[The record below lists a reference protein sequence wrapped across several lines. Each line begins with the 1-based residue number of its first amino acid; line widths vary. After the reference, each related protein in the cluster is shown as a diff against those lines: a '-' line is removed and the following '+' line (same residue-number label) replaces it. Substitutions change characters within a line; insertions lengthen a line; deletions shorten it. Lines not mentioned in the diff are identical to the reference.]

1 MSTDGTSTTQ
11 GSSTVNRALR
21 VLAEI
26 GSEPEGV
33 TATEL
38 ANRTDVNRVTVHRIL
53 AAFKAHGFVRQPV
66 PGGPYRLGFK
76 FLDLAER
83 VLADVDAAQVAYPLL
98 EELAERSGETCH
110 LAMLDGATAVYVA
123 KVESPQAVR
132 LVSRIGKRVP
142 LYCTSLGKA
151 VLAACEP
158 EVAEPLLDAQSFE
171 RVTATT
177 ITSKEALLED
187 LDAIRARG
195 YSIDLGENED
205 GVRCVGAAVMG
216 RNGRPF
222 GAISI
227 SGPEWRTSEERL
239 VELGDQVNQTARA
252 LSVQLGGR
260 GEPAAAS
267 AADEPR

>member
-1 MSTDGTSTTQ
+1 MSTEAPPSQ

-26 GSEPEGV
+26 GSESNGV

-38 ANRTDVNRVTVHRIL
+38 ANRTGVNRVTVHRIL

-66 PGGPYRLGFK
+66 AGGPYRLGFK

-110 LAMLDGATAVYVA
+110 LAVLDGDSAVYVA

-151 VLAACEP
+151 MLAALAP
-158 EVAEPLLDAQSFE
+158 DAADPLIDAQSFE
-171 RVTATT
+171 RVTPTT
-177 ITSKEALLED
+177 ITSRKALLVD
-187 LDAIRARG
+187 LEAIRARG
-195 YSIDLGENED
+195 YSFDIGENES
-205 GVRCVGAAVMG
+205 GVHCVGAAVVG
-216 RNGRPF
+216 RDGQPF

-239 VELGDQVNQTARA
+239 AELGEQVVGTASA
-252 LSVQLGGR
+252 LSVQLAGR
-260 GEPAAAS
+260 EPASLA
-267 AADEPR
+267 